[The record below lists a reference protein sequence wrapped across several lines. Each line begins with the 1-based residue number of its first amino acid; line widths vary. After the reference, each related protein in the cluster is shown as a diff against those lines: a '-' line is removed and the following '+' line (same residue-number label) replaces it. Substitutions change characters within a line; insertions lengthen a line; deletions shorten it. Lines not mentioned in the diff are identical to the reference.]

1 MFEKILM
8 PSDGS
13 THAIKAAGY
22 CADVAKK
29 YNAAV
34 TLLYV
39 VEIPPV
45 MGIPASEDMQHQM
58 QTELASRGRRALDA
72 TRKVFSQRGLGIEEE
87 LAFGS
92 AVPYILNY
100 AAQCKFD
107 LIVIGSRGAGTGAI
121 EQILIGSVAEGI
133 LHGAPCPVLM
143 IRP

>member
-22 CADVAKK
+22 CADMARR
-29 YNAAV
+29 YNASV

-39 VEIPPV
+39 VEIPPMIGMSANDEV
-45 MGIPASEDMQHQM
+45 QHQM
-58 QTELASRGRRALDA
+58 QTELAKRGRRALDA
-72 TRKVFSQRGLGIEEE
+72 TRKVFVDSGVNAEEE

-100 AAQCKFD
+100 AEQFSFG
-107 LIVIGSRGAGTGAI
+107 LIVIGSRGSGTGAI
-121 EQILIGSVAEGI
+121 EQILIGSVAEGV
-133 LHGAPCPVLM
+133 LHGSPCPVLM